1 MLRPANLIAF
11 QARIE
16 PNKPAI
22 VSGDSVV
29 TYGMLEQGTR
39 AAAHRIAGFG
49 LPRGSIVALSIEAPG
64 RHLAVSLALE
74 RCGLV
79 GAAFAS
85 QTMYAALPPAALVLT
100 DKPFLMPDGK
110 QSVVVDDSW
119 FGVMP
124 PGGAALPEPGPED
137 DYRIF
142 LSSGTTGV
150 PKPIIYTQA
159 CAAERVV
166 EITTALEM
174 IGAFNRVLQLFG
186 VVAAGG
192 YMGTLA
198 ALAHG
203 KTVYFPTAGQ
213 DPLQLVQI
221 YQCQFIQCATQQLSG
236 MVDRQK
242 QRYLPLHS
250 LVGIATGGSIVPI
263 ELIRDAQSL
272 VCGRIFL
279 AYGSSELLNTAME
292 LVNVHDFEEGATG
305 FICPWAEAEVVD
317 SDRKLLPPGEVG
329 ELRFRVQHQA
339 NFGGEPAP
347 DGRGPWFYPGDV
359 GAITPARR
367 LVVSGRVTDLI
378 NINGTKM
385 SPERIERFLLSCPGV
400 TDAAVAGFRRA
411 DGSEEIRGMIVGS
424 ADLEAVK
431 AHVHAILPAAVPK
444 TLLRVDS
451 IERTPQGKIR
461 RDSVKSL
468 LETA

>member
-1 MLRPANLIAF
+1 MLRPARLIAF
-11 QARIE
+11 QAQIE

-22 VSGDSVV
+22 VSGESIV
-29 TYGMLEQGTR
+29 TYGMLEMGTR
-39 AAAHRIAGFG
+39 AVAHRIAGFG
-49 LPRGSIVALSIEAPG
+49 LPRGSIVTLSIEAPG
-64 RHLAVSLALE
+64 RNLAVSLALE

-119 FGVMP
+119 FGAIP
-124 PGGAALPEPGPED
+124 PGGAAVPEPGSED

-150 PKPIIYTQA
+150 PKPIVYTQA

-174 IGAFNRVLQLFG
+174 IGAFDRVLQLFG

-213 DPLQLVQI
+213 DPLQLVQV

-236 MVDRQK
+236 MVERQK
-242 QRYLPLHS
+242 QRYLPLPS
-250 LVGIATGGSIVPI
+250 LVGIATGGSIVPL

-292 LVNVHDFEEGATG
+292 LVNAHDFEDGATG

-317 SDRKLLPPGEVG
+317 SDRNVLPPGEVG

-339 NFGGEPAP
+339 KFGGEPAP

-367 LVVSGRVTDLI
+367 LIVTGRVTDLI

-385 SPERIERFLLSCPGV
+385 SPERIERFLLGCPGV
-400 TDAAVAGFRRA
+400 SDAAVAGFRHA
-411 DGSEEIRGMIVGS
+411 DGSEEIRALVVGD
-424 ADLEAVK
+424 AEFEAIRS
-431 AHVHAILPAAVPK
+431 HVRAILPVAAPK
-444 TLLRVDS
+444 ILVRVQS
-451 IERTPQGKIR
+451 IERTAQGKIR
-461 RDSVKSL
+461 RDSVKAL